1 MKEELLATLQ
11 QNQAKYEAMEH
22 HYAKKLSEMDEE
34 VSLLLSLILLET
46 LIITIIASV
55 YTLPCN
61 SLLHG
66 QCSTMPL
73 FKCFSEYHSEHA

>member
-34 VSLLLSLILLET
+34 V
-46 LIITIIASV
+46 
-55 YTLPCN
+55 YYCY
-61 SLLHG
+61 
-66 QCSTMPL
+66 C
-73 FKCFSEYHSEHA
+73 YY